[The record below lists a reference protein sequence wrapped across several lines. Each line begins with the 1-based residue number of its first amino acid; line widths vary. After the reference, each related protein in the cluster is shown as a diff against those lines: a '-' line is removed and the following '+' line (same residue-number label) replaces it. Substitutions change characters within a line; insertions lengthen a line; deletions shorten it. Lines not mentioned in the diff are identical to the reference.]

1 MTEEELT
8 QRLKEGDN
16 AARKALYER
25 FAGVLLSL
33 CQRYVGN
40 REEAEDVLH
49 DGFIQV
55 FTSGI
60 LRFTWRGNGSLKAW
74 LYRVFTNFSLNH
86 LEAAKRLQMQ
96 DTEYLPDAPDDE
108 EQPVSIDMDVL
119 HRLIEELPPGYRTV
133 INLYLL
139 EGWSHAEIAA
149 RLHITESTSA
159 SQYLRGKKL
168 LKEKILHYFKQQ
180 EQ

>member
-25 FAGVLLSL
+25 FAGALLSL

-60 LRFTWRGNGSLKAW
+60 QHFTWRGNGSLKAW
-74 LYRVFTNFSLNH
+74 LYRVFANFSLNH

-96 DTEYLPDAPDDE
+96 DTESFPDTPDDE
-108 EQPVSIDMDVL
+108 EQPVSIDMNVL
-119 HRLIEELPPGYRTV
+119 HDLIAQLPPGYRTV

-139 EGWSHAEIAA
+139 EGWSHAEIAK
-149 RLHITESTSA
+149 RLNITESTSA

-168 LKEKILHYFKQQ
+168 LKEKILQYFKQQ

>member
-25 FAGVLLSL
+25 FAGSLLSL

-60 LRFTWRGNGSLKAW
+60 QRFTWRGNGSLKAW

-96 DTEYLPDAPDDE
+96 DTEDFPDTPDDE
-108 EQPVSIDMDVL
+108 EQPASIDMDVL
-119 HRLIEELPPGYRTV
+119 HRLIAELPPGYRTV
-133 INLYLL
+133 INLFLL
-139 EGWSHAEIAA
+139 EGWSHAEIAN
-149 RLHITESTSA
+149 RLHISESTSA

-168 LKEKILHYFKQQ
+168 LKEKILQYFKQQ